1 MAAVETS
8 RRAPWNGVQRHSLS
22 TYLPILS
29 WGKAY
34 QRQWLSGDLMA
45 GLIVAVMLV
54 PQAMAYALLA
64 GLPPQTG
71 LYASILPLVLYG
83 IFGTSRSLAVGP
95 VAIVSILVA
104 SGVGV
109 MAVSGTAEYA
119 RLALTLAL
127 LAGLLQIAMG
137 LLKAG
142 FLVNF
147 LSRPV
152 LAGFAS
158 AAALV
163 IGLSQLKHLLGMS
176 VPRLSTAGTI
186 QYILRHAQEVNPA
199 TLLVGSGGIVMLL
212 FFKLFLGRLLD
223 KWQVPRSITV
233 SIVKSGPLVVVIL
246 GTLLVTLLD
255 LESVAGL
262 EIVGEVPAGL
272 PRLTMPMFD
281 LSVWRALLPS
291 ALAISFISFMESIS
305 VAKSLACKR
314 RQKVDSDQEL
324 IALGAA
330 NLGATFTGGYP
341 VTGGFS
347 RSVVN
352 HEAGAQTGLAS
363 MITALLIG
371 LTVLFLTPLFY
382 YLPQAILAAII
393 IVAVSGL
400 VELETFR
407 DVYRYNKADAVSM
420 LITFLAVITIGI
432 ETGILVGV
440 AAAMLLFVWRT
451 SRPHV
456 AVVGRL
462 GESEIYRN
470 VMRHEVQTCPKA
482 VVIRIDESLYFANAK
497 YLEDTVLRHVASNPK
512 IEHFVLVGTAVNFID
527 ASALETLESLHT
539 ELRDAGVQFH
549 LSAVK
554 GPVLDRLKSVGFL
567 DKFGLQHIHPSTHD
581 AMKAIGC
588 V

>member
-1 MAAVETS
+1 
-8 RRAPWNGVQRHSLS
+8 
-22 TYLPILS
+22 
-29 WGKAY
+29 
-34 QRQWLSGDLMA
+34 MA

-64 GLPPQTG
+64 GLPAQTG
-71 LYASILPLVLYG
+71 LYASILPLILYG
-83 IFGTSRSLAVGP
+83 ILGTSRSLAVGP

-104 SGVGV
+104 SGVGA
-109 MAVSGTAEYA
+109 MAAQGTAEYVS
-119 RLALTLAL
+119 LALTLAFM
-127 LAGLLQIAMG
+127 AGLLQVSFG
-137 LLKAG
+137 LLKVG

-152 LAGFAS
+152 LAGFTS
-158 AAALV
+158 AAGLV
-163 IGLSQLKHLLGMS
+163 IGLSQMKHLLGIT
-176 VPRLSTAGTI
+176 VPRLSTIETVK
-186 QYILRHAQEVNPA
+186 YIIGHAQDLNPA
-199 TLLVGSGGIVMLL
+199 TLLIGAGGILTLL
-212 FFKLFLGRLLD
+212 FFKLLLGQLLAR
-223 KWQVPRSITV
+223 WQVPRSV
-233 SIVKSGPLVVVIL
+233 AVPLVKSGPLVVVVL
-246 GTLLVTLLD
+246 GTLLVALLD
-255 LESVAGL
+255 LDSTAGL
-262 EIVGEVPAGL
+262 QVVGQVPAGL
-272 PRLTMPMFD
+272 PSITMPILD
-281 LSVWRALLPS
+281 LPVWQALLPS

-330 NLGATFTGGYP
+330 NIGATFTGGYP

-363 MITALLIG
+363 MITATLIG
-371 LTVLFLTPLFY
+371 VTALLLTPLFY

-407 DVYRYNKADAVSM
+407 HVFRYNRADAASM
-420 LITFLAVITIGI
+420 LITFLAVMAIGI

-462 GESEIYRN
+462 GESEVYRN
-470 VMRHEVQTCPKA
+470 VLRHEVKTCAKA
-482 VVIRIDESLYFANAK
+482 VVVRIDESLYFANAK
-497 YLEDTVLRHVASNPK
+497 YLEDTVLRQVASNPDV
-512 IEHFVLVGTAVNFID
+512 EHFVLVGTAVNFID

-549 LSAVK
+549 MSAVK
-554 GPVLDRLKSVGFL
+554 GPVLDRLKPVGFL
-567 DKFGLQHIHPSTHD
+567 DRLGLQHIHPSTHD
-581 AMKAIGC
+581 AMKSIGC